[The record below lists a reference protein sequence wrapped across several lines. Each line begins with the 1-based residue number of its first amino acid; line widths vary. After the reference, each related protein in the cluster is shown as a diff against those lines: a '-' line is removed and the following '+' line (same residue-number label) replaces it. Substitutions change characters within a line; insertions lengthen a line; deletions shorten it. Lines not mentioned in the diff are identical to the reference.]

1 MQTKQVGVILFVLY
15 LTANAAPFQQILAVA
30 NAVDPS
36 SKAEFKNASSD
47 SGWRR
52 RIKQVAESG
61 AQLVLWALV
70 LKLNGLIPYPGSDR
84 VWTAVTAVLLVSSLV
99 AKVPLEKVFFRNEL
113 ESDDVTLAKQVTDA
127 LVHLSIDASDIAIF
141 VLLLSMTTQKQ
152 LGTKWIHIGLLVFYA
167 LALAFV
173 FVQDWIGPDFLPS
186 VDGLDMGP
194 WDKQCVYEDWCD
206 SDDGNGA
213 VCNYCYGYATSVL
226 GWFGVSGDT
235 NISNQTTTTANI
247 VWHDVLG
254 TKEQVNTASLFLYA
268 MAPSVKLIYRILL
281 VVAIVMLAN
290 QPLW

>member
-1 MQTKQVGVILFVLY
+1 MQAKQVGVILFVLY
-15 LTANAAPFQQILAVA
+15 LTANAAPFQQILTIA

-36 SKAEFKNASSD
+36 SKAEFKNASYD

-84 VWTAVTAVLLVSSLV
+84 VWTAVTAVLLVSSLL
-99 AKVPLEKVFFRNEL
+99 AKVPLEKVFFRDEL
-113 ESDDVTLAKQVTDA
+113 EDDDVTLAEQVVSA
-127 LVHLSIDASDIAIF
+127 LIQLSIDASDIVIF

-173 FVQDWIGPDFLPS
+173 FVRDWIGPDFLPS
-186 VDGLDMGP
+186 IDYYDGPL
-194 WDKQCVYEDWCD
+194 DKQCVYDDLCD
-206 SDDGNGA
+206 STHRDGD
-213 VCNYCYGYATSVL
+213 VCSFCYGYATSVL
-226 GWFGVSGDT
+226 AWFGVSGDT
-235 NISNQTTTTANI
+235 NISNQTTTTTNI
-247 VWHDVLG
+247 VDNDELDS
-254 TKEQVNTASLFLYA
+254 KNNIDYAAYSLYLR
-268 MAPSVKLIYRILL
+268 APSAKLIYRILL